1 MDTITVSAKTTYML
15 MSDILCLLSADAWA
29 EADYRQD
36 GMGRK
41 CYAHLPLDGLTVADI
56 LPFKRLDI
64 DQDTDRYDALRLSMA
79 ANGQT
84 APIAVNMGYLLN
96 GGHRVAIAIE
106 LGWPGLYVSSDH
118 EASEDREWN
127 AANQSLTFA

>member
-1 MDTITVSAKTTYML
+1 MATITAPAKTAYML

-36 GMGRK
+36 GMSRDR
-41 CYAHLPLDGLTVADI
+41 YSHLPLTGLTVADI

-64 DQDTDRYDALRLSMA
+64 DQDTDRYDALRLSMQL
-79 ANGQT
+79 NGQT

-106 LGWPGLYVSSDH
+106 LGWPGLTVSSDH
-118 EASEDREWN
+118 EASEDRTWN
-127 AANQSLTFA
+127 AANKSLTFA